1 MRACDVDLF
10 ARKPFVNRMGRL
22 WGSSRFMAPE
32 EFALGAQIDERT
44 NVYLAGCMAFALAGD
59 ERDRT
64 RETWQAG
71 EALYRVASR
80 AAAPE
85 RETRYPTLSSLR
97 ADWLRACAEEGF

>member
-1 MRACDVDLF
+1 MSYRILTLERPVSYTHLDVYK
-10 ARKPFVNRMGRL
+10 R
-22 WGSSRFMAPE
+22 
-32 EFALGAQIDERT
+32 Q
-44 NVYLAGCMAFALAGD
+44 AFALAGD